1 MFLSWV
7 LIQRTAFKEFMKKY
21 ILLISLIFSSVI
33 NANLNI
39 VTTTPDLAW
48 LVKKLGADKVDVSS
62 LLEGNEDPHYVD
74 AMPHWI
80 SKVSNADMFCF
91 VGMDLEVGWA
101 PKILSKSGNAKVQ
114 PGGKGHCNAGA
125 SVKALEVPT
134 GKVDRSM
141 GDVHAGGN
149 PHYHLG
155 PTYFLQSAES
165 ILSVLINLDSKN
177 TEYYLKNFDILT
189 NEIKLLKSKVNSILK
204 VKKNLILMSYHRE
217 FSYFFKDFGLTSV
230 GEIEET
236 PGVPPSAGRIAR
248 VSISAKKLN
257 ISLVLATTTN
267 PKKLLNKFNEISKV
281 PIAIVPL
288 SILKSDKLGGYNHL
302 ILSLANAVI
311 EKVR

>member
-1 MFLSWV
+1 
-7 LIQRTAFKEFMKKY
+7 MKK
-21 ILLISLIFSSVI
+21 LILIFAIFIS
-33 NANLNI
+33 NI
-39 VTTTPDLAW
+39 TFAKLKVVTTTPDIAW
-48 LVKKLGADKVDVSS
+48 LVNKIGADKVETFS

-80 SKVSNADMFCF
+80 SKVSNADVFCF

-114 PGGKGHCNAGA
+114 PGGKGYCNAGS

-134 GKVDRSM
+134 GNVDRSM

-155 PTYFLQSAES
+155 PSYFLQSADS
-165 ILSVLINLDSKN
+165 ILSVLIEVDSKN
-177 TEYYLKNFDILT
+177 TEYYLKNLDLLT
-189 NEIKLLKSKVNSILK
+189 LEIKKLKAEVESILK
-204 VKKNLILMSYHRE
+204 TKQNLKIMSYHRE
-217 FSYFFKDFGLTSV
+217 FSYFFKDFGLTSI

-248 VSISAKKLN
+248 VSISAKRDKVN
-257 ISLVLATTTN
+257 LVLATTTN

-281 PIAIVPL
+281 PVAIVPL
-288 SILKSDKLGGYNHL
+288 SILKSQKKSNYENL
-302 ILSLANAVI
+302 IISLAKKIV
-311 EKVR
+311 EKAN